1 MARAAA
7 PAKKVEAV
15 KAPEDAKKSV
25 FVAEIRARFGGVR
38 DITGTQ
44 VMDMCNT
51 LEDGDP
57 RDPRLPRPGWFL
69 DSDEW
74 RLRAFGADDFLYS
87 IPKEEGEDESL
98 AEMLALL
105 GPKKDVECG
114 IEATNARL
122 EERSVDFNVG

>member
-69 DSDEW
+69 DSDEFAPDKATCHA
-74 RLRAFGADDFLYS
+74 AFATIGAV
-87 IPKEEGEDESL
+87 PVGEDVWEYWDGGKWVGRTL
-98 AEMLALL
+98 TVAEL
-105 GPKKDVECG
+105 
-114 IEATNARL
+114 
-122 EERSVDFNVG
+122 